1 MPERVFSG
9 IQPTGDL
16 HLGNYFGAIANWVRL
31 QHEHACVYCIV
42 DYHAITIEHE
52 PAKLRAY
59 SVQMAGDLMA
69 CGIDPAEAV
78 LFVQSDVP
86 EHTELAWIL
95 SSVASYGDLSRMTQ
109 FKEKCERQAFI
120 SAGLFT
126 YPVLQAA
133 DILAYKAALVPV
145 GEDQSQ
151 HLELSREI
159 ARRFNGR
166 FGETFPEP
174 RTLLTEATRLMSPAD
189 PTRKMS
195 KSLGD
200 DHVLGLFEDPARLA
214 RKVKS
219 AVTDTG
225 PAGQPGEK
233 SPGVANL
240 FLLLR
245 LTAPPAV
252 VVELEGAYAGGTL
265 KYKALKECLTE
276 HLLAFVA
283 PIQERRRAIAADPG
297 AIERALAD
305 GADRA
310 RAIAR
315 ATLREA
321 RERIGV
327 RPEARS
333 ALEHRQA

>member
-1 MPERVFSG
+1 MPSRIFSG

-16 HLGNYFGAIANWVRL
+16 HLGNYFGAIANWVH
-31 QHEHACVYCIV
+31 QQEEVACVYCIV
-42 DYHAITIEHE
+42 DYHAITLEHE
-52 PAKLRAY
+52 PAQLRAN
-59 SVQMAGDLMA
+59 SLRMAGDLLA
-69 CGIDPAEAV
+69 CGIDPAKAI
-78 LFVQSDVP
+78 LFIQSDVP

-95 SSVASYGDLSRMTQ
+95 SAVTSFGDLSRMTQ
-109 FKEKCERQAFI
+109 FKEKGERQSFI

-133 DILAYKAALVPV
+133 DILVYKADRVPV

-151 HLELSREI
+151 HLELAREI

-174 RTLLTEATRLMSPAD
+174 RTLLTEAPRLMSLAD
-189 PTRKMS
+189 PSKKMS

-200 DHVLGLFEDPARLA
+200 DHVVGLFEDPARIA
-214 RKVKS
+214 KKVKS

-225 PAGQPGEK
+225 PAQAPGVK

-245 LTAPPAV
+245 LAAPAAV
-252 VVELEGAYAGGTL
+252 VEGLEKDYAAGTL
-265 KYKALKECLTE
+265 KYKALKDALVE

-283 PIQERRRAIAADPG
+283 PIQERKRAIDADPG
-297 AIERALAD
+297 RVARVLAE

-310 RAIAR
+310 RAIAQ
-315 ATLREA
+315 ATMREV
-321 RERIGV
+321 RERIGAMALP
-327 RPEARS
+327 RTAR
-333 ALEHRQA
+333 